1 MCPWATVCVDH
12 HDAGIGFFDDG
23 IGERHADRA
32 TAEAEVVGLDGMQAH
47 VRSFLD
53 KVGAR

>member
-32 TAEAEVVGLDGMQAH
+32 IADAEVVGLDGMQAH